1 MNKKGTETTMLETIF
16 AIIISVFVIVVIV
29 GLIYL
34 ILKPSTPGD
43 LEIPLFYY
51 QVIVNEIN
59 NLNINSVKNTG
70 ILGNEDFIFLGFS
83 QGIKEI
89 NKNNLQDACGK
100 IGLAENIAKPD
111 VCQGTS
117 CFCVCEASTS
127 EILVGPGRLPI
138 EADCTSEKSKCEQ
151 FKENIIG
158 DDSCDYFLYYDASKT
173 SREIEISKKQN
184 DIILKVR

>member
-1 MNKKGTETTMLETIF
+1 MDKKGTEKTMLETIF

-51 QVIVNEIN
+51 QVIVDEMK
-59 NLNINSVKNTG
+59 NLNFNSVKNTG

-83 QGIKEI
+83 QNIKEI
-89 NKNNLQDACGK
+89 NKNNLQDSCGK
-100 IGLAENIAKPD
+100 IDLADNIAKPD
-111 VCQGTS
+111 SCQGTS
-117 CFCVCEASTS
+117 CFCVCGASTS
-127 EILVGPGRLPI
+127 GILVGPGVLPI
-138 EADCTSEKSKCEQ
+138 EADCNSEKSKCEQ

-158 DDSCDYFLYYDASKT
+158 DQVCDYFLYYDASKT
-173 SREIEISKKQN
+173 PNDIEISKKQN
-184 DIILKVR
+184 DIILKVK